1 MPRKKKESLVHLD
14 LEKVSQEVDSKK
26 NTKVL
31 SEEDTSLGG
40 ILKKAREKKK
50 MSVAQI
56 SKKLCIK
63 EIYLEALESGQ
74 YYVFPGLAYGVG
86 FLRTYALFLG
96 LDASEMIEKFNAQ
109 TSSIKVEPIEMPIQ
123 ARANLMP
130 SFKTIIK
137 GLSLLLIVYL
147 VWYIVVSL
155 SRPDTEVTAEK
166 EIAMLNE
173 AGIQVSSEDMAV
185 FAGDGQIQEEG
196 TENTQENE
204 INTTVSAGMNAEVQS
219 AVSPVQSETE
229 KEKIQQDDKTVVKEV
244 KAQEAPIVADAVIPQ
259 QKPVQMKKSSFGGK
273 LWSKLSPAKT
283 YGAEKSDLSFVAN
296 EEVWIQVTK
305 NGQPIFEEILYED
318 DRYNV
323 PESGLMLNTANAGA
337 LTVYVKGRKKGPL
350 GAKGAIAEGVNL
362 SADSFN

>member
-1 MPRKKKESLVHLD
+1 
-14 LEKVSQEVDSKK
+14 
-26 NTKVL
+26 
-31 SEEDTSLGG
+31 
-40 ILKKAREKKK
+40 
-50 MSVAQI
+50 
-56 SKKLCIK
+56 
-63 EIYLEALESGQ
+63 
-74 YYVFPGLAYGVG
+74 
-86 FLRTYALFLG
+86 
-96 LDASEMIEKFNAQ
+96 
-109 TSSIKVEPIEMPIQ
+109 
-123 ARANLMP
+123 
-130 SFKTIIK
+130 
-137 GLSLLLIVYL
+137 
-147 VWYIVVSL
+147 
-155 SRPDTEVTAEK
+155 
-166 EIAMLNE
+166 
-173 AGIQVSSEDMAV
+173 
-185 FAGDGQIQEEG
+185 
-196 TENTQENE
+196 
-204 INTTVSAGMNAEVQS
+204 MNAEVQS

-350 GAKGAIAEGVNL
+350 GAKGVIAEGVNL